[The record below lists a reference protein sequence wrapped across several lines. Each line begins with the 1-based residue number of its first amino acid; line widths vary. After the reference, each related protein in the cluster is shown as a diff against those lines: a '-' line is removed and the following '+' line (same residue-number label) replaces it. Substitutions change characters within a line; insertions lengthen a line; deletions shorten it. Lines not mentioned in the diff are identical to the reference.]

1 MPVQKV
7 TNMTKLVTQL
17 GVIYLL
23 QASGAGGVGGGG
35 LKLGD
40 ADYMDW
46 TADGT
51 GKNEGEAGIDFG
63 VGVDE
68 PVVPMK
74 GATGGSYVPRRNWWG
89 PWRMDHIY
97 YLLFV
102 GTGKPIALAYHDTGY
117 GDNSK
122 TDALTVKVF
131 ATP

>member
-1 MPVQKV
+1 
-7 TNMTKLVTQL
+7 MTKLVTQL